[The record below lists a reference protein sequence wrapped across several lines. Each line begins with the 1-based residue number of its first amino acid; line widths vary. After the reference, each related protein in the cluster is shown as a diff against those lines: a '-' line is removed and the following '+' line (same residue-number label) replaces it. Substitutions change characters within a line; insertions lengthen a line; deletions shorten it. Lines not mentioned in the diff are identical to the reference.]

1 MLSFLLE
8 TSNAPVVFVVFVSGE
23 SDFYIFARLNDVIHM
38 RREELR
44 QSVCYTCI
52 KIYDTVCASVSV

>member
-44 QSVCYTCI
+44 QSVLY
-52 KIYDTVCASVSV
+52 VH